1 MATTSK
7 VRLLAAQVLKAETL
21 SEAQAFARAISDAES
36 DDEPSAK
43 RHKPSKSPSERHW
56 ECYTSLVTDVCKRLA
71 KDEEEGEFKPIAFE
85 IAGDKWFAIKPS
97 GPSTGP
103 LSLTERLSEVRK
115 TMCFSDSAAAHLP
128 DGVAIAAPPERR
140 PRVDGPDGCG
150 GYDGVPKDSPD
161 PLVNMFDNGNL
172 KISLLLDA
180 EEFANIMRVAA
191 GRGHIG
197 REVWI
202 VCSAWAW
209 ALLQYRHDPQGM
221 RWGFVAGLE
230 CE

>member
-1 MATTSK
+1 MWWAGW
-7 VRLLAAQVLKAETL
+7 VRTMVARVTAAVQRGDV
-21 SEAQAFARAISDAES
+21 EAV
-36 DDEPSAK
+36 
-43 RHKPSKSPSERHW
+43 KS
-56 ECYTSLVTDVCKRLA
+56 L
-71 KDEEEGEFKPIAFE
+71 
-85 IAGDKWFAIKPS
+85 
-97 GPSTGP
+97 
-103 LSLTERLSEVRK
+103 
-115 TMCFSDSAAAHLP
+115 
-128 DGVAIAAPPERR
+128 IAAGA
-140 PRVDGPDGCG
+140 RVDGPDGCG